1 MNVQVECRGEA
12 LQGAAPMLTKVIETL
27 IARTVERDPD
37 LDLEDLELI
46 VVAEDYTLALAQ
58 LTGGDAVGGEGVVRA
73 IHGEESVT
81 MLLDGRHMSAA
92 LAGDAEAVAGF
103 VHLFHREL
111 CRIHDARTRLG
122 RAEGLAALL
131 DCDFDRQLLP
141 IAESM
146 WAEYFSTRRAVWSLP
161 ASSDL
166 MLNHLAD
173 MHEALPPSMQEEI
186 TLHLAANDLDALFAR
201 SLGRITH
208 LLQTIAHCQGYL
220 AGLDRPLAQLSPE
233 LEQMLTAGFLG
244 VGWPRIGEVL
254 AELYSG
260 NTRSAE
266 ALYVALLPEIQ
277 AVFAAL
283 GLMIRRAED
292 GGVWLDPMP
301 VFGATPM
308 Q

>member
-1 MNVQVECRGEA
+1 MSVQVECRGEA
-12 LQGAAPMLTKVIETL
+12 LQSAAPMLTKVIETL
-27 IARTVERDPD
+27 LARTAERDPD

-58 LTGGDAVGGEGVVRA
+58 LSGGEAVGGEGVVRA
-73 IHGEESVT
+73 IHREESVT

-92 LAGDAEAVAGF
+92 LAGDAEAVAAF

-111 CRIHDARTRLG
+111 CRIHDARVRLG
-122 RAEGLAALL
+122 CAEGLAALL
-131 DCDFDRQLLP
+131 DCEFDRQLLP

-146 WAEYFSTRRAVWSLP
+146 WAEYFSTRRSVWSLP

-173 MHEALPPSMQEEI
+173 LNDAFPPSMQEEI
-186 TLHLAANDLDALFAR
+186 ALHLAANDLDALFAR

-220 AGLDRPLAQLSPE
+220 AGLGRPLSQLS
-233 LEQMLTAGFLG
+233 LNSSRCSSRDS
-244 VGWPRIGEVL
+244 WPRHGRRPARFSTSSTV
-254 AELYSG
+254 ARRAAQRPLY
-260 NTRSAE
+260 A
-266 ALYVALLPEIQ
+266 ALLPQIQ
-277 AVFAAL
+277 TVFAAL
-283 GLMIRRAED
+283 GQRIRRAED
-292 GGVWLDPMP
+292 GGVWLDPIPM
-301 VFGATPM
+301 FGVTPM